1 MTTEQYDVPMEQEE
15 SEQETPRR
23 LDAFKGEHHAR

>member
-15 SEQETPRR
+15 SKQKTPHR
-23 LDAFKGEHHAR
+23 LDAFKGEYHAR